1 MASKRR
7 NTFYKNKKQETTEIS
22 MQFATLLWKS
32 EFKLFSANTPVAE
45 CWENFRVPGL
55 RQDNDSHYRPTVSAT
70 RHLQKCCL
78 DCCIH
83 DPNSTAEDG
92 DYGARDGRRRIDGDD
107 FLKSFVTGDET
118 WVPHYTR
125 GPKRQSMQWK
135 HASSPSAKIFKNI
148 IVLIII
154 GGWLNEGGAASGRRR
169 RKATASQPVSS
180 TPPALQGVIQHSD
193 LERRRPDAFTPK
205 KPPRWFKE
213 SIGGWLNE
221 GGAASGRR
229 RRKATASQ
237 PVSCTPPALQGV
249 IQHSDL
255 ERRRPDAFTPKKPPR
270 WFKERTAAH
279 HTFGHLPDY
288 TDESKSAATVD
299 REALVNMNAHMG
311 IGGWLNEGGAA
322 SGRRRR
328 KATASQPVSSTPP
341 ALQGVIQHSDLERR
355 RPDAFTPKKPP
366 RWFKERTAAHHTF
379 GHLPD
384 YTDETKNAATLDR
397 EALVK
402 MNAHIS
408 MSGRLNE
415 GGATSGRRRRKATA
429 SQPVSSTPPALQ
441 GVIQNS
447 DLERRRPDAFTPKKP
462 PRWFKE
468 SYPAQTQ
475 IPMPKEPEF
484 LDYMTKRPRR
494 KPTGY
499 MGNRRFL
506 STRYEPG
513 NTVDDEIKEPMSN
526 SYPEQTHLPMPKEPE
541 FLDYMTKRP
550 RRKSTGY
557 MGNRRFLSTRY
568 EPGNTVDDEIKE
580 LMSNSYPEQTHL
592 PMPEKHKFLHYMTKR
607 PRRKPTGYMGNR
619 RFLSRRYEPG
629 NTVDDEIKEPMSNS
643 YPEQTH
649 LPMPKEPEF
658 LDYMTKRPRRKPTG
672 YMGNRRFLS
681 TRYEPGNTVDDE
693 IKEPMSNSYPEQTHL
708 PMPKE
713 PEFLDYMT
721 KRPRRKST
729 GYMGNRRFLSTR
741 YEPGNTVDDE
751 IKELM
756 SNSYP
761 EQTHLPMPE
770 KHKFLHYMTKRPRRK
785 PTGYMG
791 NRRFLSRRYEP
802 GNTVDDEIKEPM
814 SNSYPEQTHLP
825 MPKEPEFLDYMTKRP
840 RRKPTGYMGN
850 RRFLSTGYEP
860 GNTVDDE
867 IKEPMSNREKRTMGV
882 NWNDWYSPIY
892 DRSNRWLSSLVRK
905 LPFSFDPKELKIIY
919 PNNKKDTLYTPYTNL
934 KAGEKKSRPLSLT
947 TTIKT
952 FMRLLFVR
960 GKAIDTPY
968 NAGGNNRAVIPATPQ
983 GFDIPHHHNPFS
995 GMPVSGIRSF
1005 ENSFAAIP
1013 DDCHAGD
1020 PRSFP
1025 DEPLSKP
1032 STDCAPA

>member
-7 NTFYKNKKQETTEIS
+7 NMFHKDKTQETTEKGMKEEICRIS
-22 MQFATLLWKS
+22 
-32 EFKLFSANTPVAE
+32 
-45 CWENFRVPGL
+45 
-55 RQDNDSHYRPTVSAT
+55 
-70 RHLQKCCL
+70 
-78 DCCIH
+78 
-83 DPNSTAEDG
+83 
-92 DYGARDGRRRIDGDD
+92 
-107 FLKSFVTGDET
+107 
-118 WVPHYTR
+118 
-125 GPKRQSMQWK
+125 
-135 HASSPSAKIFKNI
+135 
-148 IVLIII
+148 
-154 GGWLNEGGAASGRRR
+154 
-169 RKATASQPVSS
+169 
-180 TPPALQGVIQHSD
+180 
-193 LERRRPDAFTPK
+193 
-205 KPPRWFKE
+205 
-213 SIGGWLNE
+213 
-221 GGAASGRR
+221 
-229 RRKATASQ
+229 
-237 PVSCTPPALQGV
+237 
-249 IQHSDL
+249 
-255 ERRRPDAFTPKKPPR
+255 
-270 WFKERTAAH
+270 
-279 HTFGHLPDY
+279 
-288 TDESKSAATVD
+288 
-299 REALVNMNAHMG
+299 

-384 YTDETKNAATLDR
+384 YTDETKSAATVNR
-397 EALVK
+397 EALVN
-402 MNAHIS
+402 MNAHMGI
-408 MSGRLNE
+408 GGWLNE
-415 GGATSGRRRRKATA
+415 GGAASGRRRRKATA

-441 GVIQNS
+441 GVIQHS

-468 SYPAQTQ
+468 RYDIIIFPKLADQGRHREWLVPKGPLTIDRPGGTNRIWALLSAPSPPLGECRPPQGVQGAQSTEHVGVSYNMTAAHHTFGHLP
-475 IPMPKEPEF
+475 
-484 LDYMTKRPRR
+484 DYTDETKSAATVDREALVNMNAHMGIGGWLNEGGAASGRRRR
-494 KPTGY
+494 KATASQPVSSTPPALQGVIQHSDLE
-499 MGNRRFL
+499 RRRPDAFTPKKPP
-506 STRYEPG
+506 SWF
-513 NTVDDEIKEPMSN
+513 KERTSAHH
-526 SYPEQTHLPMPKEPE
+526 TFGHLPDYTDETKSAAT
-541 FLDYMTKRP
+541 LDREAFVKMNAH
-550 RRKSTGY
+550 
-557 MGNRRFLSTRY
+557 MG
-568 EPGNTVDDEIKE
+568 
-580 LMSNSYPEQTHL
+580 YPEQTHL

-649 LPMPKEPEF
+649 LPMPEKHKF
-658 LDYMTKRPRRKPTG
+658 L
-672 YMGNRRFLS
+672 
-681 TRYEPGNTVDDE
+681 
-693 IKEPMSNSYPEQTHL
+693 H
-708 PMPKE
+708 
-713 PEFLDYMT
+713 YMT

-741 YEPGNTVDDE
+741 
-751 IKELM
+751 
-756 SNSYP
+756 
-761 EQTHLPMPE
+761 
-770 KHKFLHYMTKRPRRK
+770 
-785 PTGYMG
+785 
-791 NRRFLSRRYEP
+791 
-802 GNTVDDEIKEPM
+802 
-814 SNSYPEQTHLP
+814 
-825 MPKEPEFLDYMTKRP
+825 
-840 RRKPTGYMGN
+840 
-850 RRFLSTGYEP
+850 YEP

-952 FMRLLFVR
+952 FMQLLFVR

-1005 ENSFAAIP
+1005 ENSFAATP